1 MSEQTTSTPPPTAQ
15 PAVLRFRVALM
26 LAPIVLCLTVLGL
39 IVSGLIEVDWV
50 QVVILGIVQGLT
62 EFLPIS
68 STAHLLITSDLMHFQ
83 YGIGGTFEIFI
94 QLGTVVAVVGFYLRE
109 LLAQARALPGSADV
123 QRFWLGVIL
132 AFLPAATAGVLLHDW
147 IKAVVFETPTVIA
160 ASLITGGIIFILVE
174 VLPPRRT
181 TVSDVRHLTWW
192 QALGIGCAQM
202 CALIPGVSR
211 SGASIVGGMLVGLD
225 RKAATTFS
233 FYLAM
238 PTLGAATI
246 FDLLSALDQL
256 TPDDLGRLLVGT
268 VVAGVVGWLSIGW
281 LLRYV
286 ATNNFIPF
294 GIYRIGA
301 GIVILLLVALHY
313 L

>member
-1 MSEQTTSTPPPTAQ
+1 MSEHLSVTTATRRTPLQ
-15 PAVLRFRVALM
+15 VFLLALGAA
-26 LAPIVLCLTVLGL
+26 LALLLALLLTNL
-39 IVSGLIEVDWV
+39 SANTWV

-68 STAHLLITSDLMHFQ
+68 STGHLLIASDLLNFQ

-94 QLGTVVAVVGFYLRE
+94 QLGTVVAVVGFYIRE
-109 LLAQARALPGSADV
+109 LLTQARALPTSAEV
-123 QRFWLGVIL
+123 RRFWLGVVL
-132 AFLPAATAGVLLHDW
+132 AFFPAALAGVLLHDW
-147 IKAVVFETPTVIA
+147 LKAVVYETPTVIA
-160 ASLITGGIIFILVE
+160 ASLIVGGILFIVAE
-174 VLPPRRT
+174 RLPPRP
-181 TVSDVRHLTWW
+181 DAVRNVYTMTWG
-192 QALGIGCAQM
+192 QALGVGCAQVL
-202 CALIPGVSR
+202 ALIPGVSR
-211 SGASIVGGMLVGLD
+211 SGASIVGGMLAGLD
-225 RKAATTFS
+225 RKTATTFS

-246 FDLLSALDQL
+246 FDLLTSLDQL

-268 VVAGVVGWLSIGW
+268 VGAGVVGWLSIGW

-294 GIYRIGA
+294 AIYRIAA
-301 GIVILLLVALHY
+301 GLTILLLVVLGY